1 MDVRRTIFAPINGFK
16 EFSMFISP
24 AYAQGFGGG
33 DGFSTLVPL
42 VLIFAV
48 FYFLLIRP
56 QQKRAK
62 MHREMLGA
70 IRRGDRIVTGGGI
83 LGKVIKVRDNDELD
97 VEIAEGVKIRVQRGG
112 VSGVFSKT
120 GAAGGMAPGAGT
132 PGGGAP
138 GGLLGKLLGG
148 GR

>member
-1 MDVRRTIFAPINGFK
+1 
-16 EFSMFISP
+16 MFISP
-24 AYAQGFGGG
+24 AYAQGLGGG

-62 MHREMLGA
+62 MHREMLGN
-70 IRRGDRIVTGGGI
+70 IRRGDKIVTGGGI

-112 VSGVFSKT
+112 VSGVMAKP
-120 GAAGGMAPGAGT
+120 GAPGAA
-132 PGGGAP
+132 PGPGQQQS

>member
-1 MDVRRTIFAPINGFK
+1 
-16 EFSMFISP
+16 MFISP
-24 AYAQGFGGG
+24 AYAQGLGSG

-62 MHREMLGA
+62 AHREMLGN
-70 IRRGDRIVTGGGI
+70 IRRGDKIVTGGGI

-112 VSGVFSKT
+112 VSGVVAKPGSP
-120 GAAGGMAPGAGT
+120 GAAT
-132 PGGGAP
+132 PGPGQQQS

>member
-1 MDVRRTIFAPINGFK
+1 
-16 EFSMFISP
+16 MFISP
-24 AYAQGFGGG
+24 AYAQGIGGG

-62 MHREMLGA
+62 THREMLGN
-70 IRRGDRIVTGGGI
+70 IRRGDKIVTGGGI

-112 VSGVFSKT
+112 VSGVMAKP
-120 GAAGGMAPGAGT
+120 GAPGTAA
-132 PGGGAP
+132 PGPGQQQS